1 MKKLLGLLSKLL
13 KYVFM
18 KIYGFLK
25 LMYSNKKA
33 GIGFSVIL
41 FFILM
46 ALVGPYFFKYDGIT
60 TGSSQ
65 FLPPSGQHWLG
76 TDYLGRDVLQMLIDG
91 AGEVLSI
98 AFLTG
103 IITVLIGS
111 VLGILSAYIG
121 GVFDRVI
128 QLITNLFLTI
138 PSFPILMVLATI
150 ITINSNLL
158 FAIILSIWSWPGLC
172 RAVRSQISSLRERD
186 FIQICKVMNMP
197 KRHIIFKELIPNIAS
212 YILINFIMIMRGAIT
227 GSVGL
232 MMLGVA
238 ALEPS
243 NWGAMIFDIMNQGVF
258 YIPSATAYL
267 ISPIAFIVVFQFG
280 IIMLANG
287 LDEKLNPRLIKS

>member
-1 MKKLLGLLSKLL
+1 MSTFGEKTKLILIITKS
-13 KYVFM
+13 VN
-18 KIYGFLK
+18 GFIK
-25 LMYSNKKA
+25 LMYANKKS

-41 FFILM
+41 FFIIV
-46 ALVGPYFFKYDGIT
+46 AIFGPLLFTYDGLT
-60 TGSSQ
+60 TGTSQ
-65 FLPPSGQHWLG
+65 FLPPSSVHWLG
-76 TDYLGRDVLQMLIDG
+76 TDYLGRDVLQMIIDG
-91 AGEVLSI
+91 AGDVLMI

-103 IITVLIGS
+103 LITVLIGTI
-111 VLGILSAYIG
+111 LGMLSAYIG
-121 GVFDRVI
+121 GIFDRSI
-128 QLITNLFLTI
+128 QMITNLFMTI

-150 ITINSNLL
+150 ITIDNNFL
-158 FAIILSIWSWPGLC
+158 FAIILSLWSWSGLC
-172 RAVRSQISSLRERD
+172 RAVRSQIISLKERD

-197 KRHIIFKELIPNIAS
+197 KSYIISKELIPNIAS

-243 NWGAMIFDIMNQGVF
+243 NWGAMIFDIMNQGAF

-267 ISPIAFIVVFQFG
+267 ISPIAVIILFQFG

-287 LDEKLNPRLIKS
+287 LDEKLNPRLVNS